1 MSEHMLWACSVG
13 VIYGRQE
20 CTELVGSFLCSSCST
35 ASVLCLERQG
45 DLQGLLAFTVI
56 TIEQPWH
63 DAGATVYV
71 KNPTKLFNDG
81 SISDGLVK

>member
-1 MSEHMLWACSVG
+1 MHRAGGLLPLQLLQHGKCSVSAL
-13 VIYGRQE
+13 Q
-20 CTELVGSFLCSSCST
+20 
-35 ASVLCLERQG
+35 RQG

-63 DAGATVYV
+63 DAVYV